1 MQTVRPE
8 DQDEMNLCLN
18 PDLIVEAV
26 ERLAAR
32 RSQRWVWVT
41 EVLQEIYEALELE
54 GRPTADV
61 RDRLLGQIR
70 AVIASQKGSK
80 YAQGG

>member
-1 MQTVRPE
+1 VQTVRPE
-8 DQDEMNLCLN
+8 DQDEINLYLN

-32 RSQRWVWVT
+32 RSQCWVWVT
-41 EVLQEIYEALELE
+41 EVLQEIQEALGL
-54 GRPTADV
+54 PSSLSADV

-70 AVIASQKGSK
+70 AVIASQEGYKH
-80 YAQGG
+80 AQGG

>member
-1 MQTVRPE
+1 VQTVRPE
-8 DQDEMNLCLN
+8 DQDEINLYLN

-32 RSQRWVWVT
+32 RSQCWVWVS
-41 EVLQEIYEALELE
+41 EVLREIYEALRLE
-54 GRPTADV
+54 GSPSADV
-61 RDRLLGQIR
+61 RDLLLRQVR
-70 AVIASQKGSK
+70 EVVASQSGLA